1 VGDPD
6 GFGRLPRR
14 ERLTGNRDFQ
24 AVFQQ
29 GARIER
35 PSLIVLWKE
44 SDRAR
49 RVGFAVSR
57 QMRSA
62 VKRNRVR
69 RRLREAYRV
78 ARGAEPTPGDLV
90 IVARRPALTGPF
102 EAIVRDLSGALG
114 AIAERWRA
122 GRPA

>member
-1 VGDPD
+1 VGGPVSP
-6 GFGRLPRR
+6 GRLPRR

-24 AVFQQ
+24 AVFQH

-44 SDRAR
+44 SDRGR

-62 VKRNRVR
+62 VRRNRVR

-78 ARGAEPTPGDLV
+78 ARGAEPIPGDLV
-90 IVARRPALTGPF
+90 IVARRSALTGPF
-102 EAIVRDLSGALG
+102 EALVRDLRGALD

>member
-1 VGDPD
+1 
-6 GFGRLPRR
+6 
-14 ERLTGNRDFQ
+14 
-24 AVFQQ
+24 
-29 GARIER
+29 
-35 PSLIVLWKE
+35 LIVLWKE
-44 SDRAR
+44 SDRER

-62 VKRNRVR
+62 VRRNRVR

-78 ARGAEPTPGDLV
+78 ARGAEPIPGDLV
-90 IVARRPALTGPF
+90 IVARRSALTSPF
-102 EAIVRDLSGALG
+102 EALVRDLRGALG